1 MIVGVDV
8 VLQFYT
14 QYMMIFAEI
23 EQDDRTENE
32 IQRSLNDW
40 LVVSNI
46 FSIIYGEQSFPTD
59 ELICFKMDFQWDFRD
74 WTVINTCCCFFC
86 LIFIVT
92 KKVYWLILSII
103 YIQREIHGIYGIQWV
118 QFYPDSHRV
127 IYQPVSKWND
137 HPVFLL
143 MVLVYFTFI
152 MVCYNP

>member
-74 WTVINTCCCFFC
+74 WTVVNTCCCFFC

-103 YIQREIHGIYGIQWV
+103 YIYIIYRERFMVFMEFNGFSFILIVTELYINQLVSGMIIQC
-118 QFYPDSHRV
+118 F
-127 IYQPVSKWND
+127 
-137 HPVFLL
+137 
-143 MVLVYFTFI
+143 
-152 MVCYNP
+152 C